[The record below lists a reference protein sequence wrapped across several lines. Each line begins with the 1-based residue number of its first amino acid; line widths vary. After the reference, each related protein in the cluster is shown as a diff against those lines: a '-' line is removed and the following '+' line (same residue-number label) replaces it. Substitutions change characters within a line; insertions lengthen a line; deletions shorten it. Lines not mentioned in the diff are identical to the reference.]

1 MSFFL
6 IIIVSQYLHFKQNSY
21 FYISTFWKA
30 EKPYFTLLKVKGRL
44 PLGSKHDRCMIC
56 SCIPFLSDLFF
67 SLLFKKHM
75 NGEIRTTKELT
86 HQSRIELYQPT
97 KLPWFTIK
105 WSFSSYANNF
115 NNLEAFV
122 GQAVQGC
129 KYYQAEILI
138 SIICRAY
145 SVNIHKEF
153 MNRNQEEI
161 TYFLS
166 IVTISS
172 LCWEG

>member
-1 MSFFL
+1 
-6 IIIVSQYLHFKQNSY
+6 
-21 FYISTFWKA
+21 
-30 EKPYFTLLKVKGRL
+30 
-44 PLGSKHDRCMIC
+44 
-56 SCIPFLSDLFF
+56 
-67 SLLFKKHM
+67 M

-86 HQSRIELYQPT
+86 HQSRVKLYLPT
-97 KLPWFTIK
+97 RLPWLTIK
-105 WSFSSYANNF
+105 WSFSSYANIF

-129 KYYQAEILI
+129 KYCQAEILI
-138 SIICRAY
+138 SIICKAY

-153 MNRNQEEI
+153 MNRNKEEI

-172 LCWEG
+172 ICREGWGEYLVSLLLKCQVISFADFWSARVVLQHKECTSSVHREHEVCYTT